1 MLLGKVAPIQPPQVK
16 HGNEVVRIV
25 VGQEQEEFTIHTDL
39 ICAAS
44 ELVQAAVD
52 GNFIVQKV
60 IFPKEDPQLFQLVCA
75 ASEFI
80 QAKFDGNFIEGA
92 EQKVTLPK
100 EDPQLFQLVYD
111 WLYSGRVA
119 DGVTTYLKNE
129 DVCSGDIFWWKV
141 YQMGDR
147 LMMDRLR
154 VLAVAKI
161 QRFFT
166 ATKPFVPSKQFI
178 EELYDDTKL
187 PGLETYLVQHV
198 LYWVERSSDV
208 SVWSDLA
215 DAHMRFGQALAKASM
230 LARGC
235 DPVHPHVRTGVCGGE
250 GGTDGDGDLSPW
262 KIAGVQG
269 EGEAGKH
276 IGGGGGGREVR
287 AKHMGEYLVHVP
299 TFQYQVSLALT
310 HRRSA
315 S

>member
-16 HGNEVVRIV
+16 HGNEVVRIL
-25 VGQEQEEFTIHTDL
+25 VGQEQEEFTIHKNL

-60 IFPKEDPQLFQLVCA
+60 
-75 ASEFI
+75 
-80 QAKFDGNFIEGA
+80 
-92 EQKVTLPK
+92 TLPK
-100 EDPQLFQLVYD
+100 EDSQLFQLVYD

-178 EELYDDTKL
+178 EELFDDTKL

-208 SVWSDLA
+208 SVWSALA
-215 DAHMRFGQALAKASM
+215 DAHMRFGQVLAKASI

-235 DPVHPHVRTGVCGGE
+235 DPVHPRVHTGFCE
-250 GGTDGDGDLSPW
+250 GGDVDGDSDLSPW

-276 IGGGGGGREVR
+276 IGGGGREVR

-299 TFQYQVSLALT
+299 TFQYQVFLALT
-310 HRRSA
+310 HRRST